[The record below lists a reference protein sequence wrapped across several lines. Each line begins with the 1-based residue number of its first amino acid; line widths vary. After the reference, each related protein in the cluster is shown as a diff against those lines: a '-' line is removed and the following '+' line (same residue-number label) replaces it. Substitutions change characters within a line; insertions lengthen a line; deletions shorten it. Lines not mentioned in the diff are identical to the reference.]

1 MSAFTKAFRTAAAVV
16 CAALA
21 FAGSARAAAADDTL
35 TVIGIFPTAFFEVMD
50 AVAQYGGLYKEEH
63 LNVVEQWSGNPSVAV
78 QLVAAGKG
86 DLASGNITGN
96 ILGYERGVRMTA
108 FLSRGPHLQG
118 VLGVLD
124 SSPIRTLADFK
135 GKTIGETSIGQPG
148 EVFTSVM
155 LAGAGLKK
163 GDFSFAPIGI
173 GAQAMS
179 AVATGKVDGLTQPFP
194 QLRIYEVTGGL
205 KFRYFFQPILND
217 VPDDAFF
224 TTPAILASK
233 GDLIRRFAR
242 AQVKAAIFCRVN
254 PQLAAKYFAKFT
266 GAKVTEEAIAQEV
279 RLLAV
284 TQDLL
289 PGIVPLSKKIGAMPL
304 AKMGLLA
311 RFMYNN
317 GLTSQLV
324 PTSSIATDEFVAFS
338 NDFDHQAFID
348 RVRALR

>member
-1 MSAFTKAFRTAAAVV
+1 MIASFLKRCCIAVACALLAVAAN
-16 CAALA
+16 
-21 FAGSARAAAADDTL
+21 ARAAAADDTL
-35 TVIGIFPTAFFEVMD
+35 TVIGIFPSAFFEVMD
-50 AVAQYGGLYKEEH
+50 AVAEYGGFYKEEH

-108 FLSRGPHLQG
+108 FLSRGPNLQG
-118 VLGVLD
+118 VLGVLAN
-124 SSPIRTLADFK
+124 SPIHTLADFK

-163 GDFSFAPIGI
+163 GEYSFAPIGI
-173 GAQAMS
+173 GAQAIS

-205 KFRYFFQPILND
+205 KFRYFFQPILSD

-224 TTPAILASK
+224 TTPAILQSK

-254 PQLAAKYFAKFT
+254 PELAAKYFAQFT
-266 GAKVTEEAIAQEV
+266 GAKVTDEAIAQEV

-289 PGIVPLSKKIGAMPL
+289 PGIQPLSKQIGAMPL
-304 AKMGLLA
+304 NKMSLLA
-311 RFMYNN
+311 HFMYDN
-317 GLTSQLV
+317 GLTAQLV
-324 PTSSIATDEFVAFS
+324 PTAAIATDEFVAFS
-338 NDFDHQAFID
+338 NDFDHAAFAK
-348 RVRALR
+348 RAKAMR

>member
-1 MSAFTKAFRTAAAVV
+1 MGYVRSWVAVA
-16 CAALA
+16 CAILA
-21 FAGSARAAAADDTL
+21 VASFARPAAADDTL
-35 TVIGIFPTAFFEVMD
+35 TVIGIFPSAFFDVMD
-50 AVAQYGGLYKEEH
+50 AVAEYAGLYKEEH
-63 LNVVEQWSGNPSVAV
+63 LNVVNQWSGNPSVSV

-86 DLASGNITGN
+86 DIASGNITGN

-124 SSPIRTLADFK
+124 NSPIRTLADFK
-135 GKTIGETSIGQPG
+135 GKTIGESSIGQPG

-163 GDFSFAPIGI
+163 GDYSFAPIGI
-173 GAQAMS
+173 GAQAIS

-224 TTPAILASK
+224 TSPQILQTK

-254 PQLAAKYFAKFT
+254 PELAAKYFAQFV
-266 GAKVTEEAIAQEV
+266 GEKVTDAAIAQEV

-284 TQDLL
+284 SQDLL
-289 PGIVPLSKKIGAMPL
+289 PANQPLSMQIGTMPLSKMS
-304 AKMGLLA
+304 LLA
-311 RFMYNN
+311 RFMYDN
-317 GLTSQLV
+317 GLTSQVV
-324 PTSSIATDEFVAFS
+324 PTSSIATDDFAAFA
-338 NDFDHQAFID
+338 NDFDHAAFIK
-348 RVRALR
+348 RAKAMR